1 MCISAK
7 VGLSRSFVFLS
18 EGSLCGDV
26 VLAEGWLLIVLY
38 GVRVLHRSDYRQITA
53 LVFAHFVSKN
63 PRSLIQEQS
72 VCGRTILNREFQSVV
87 QVQGVYSSSARSV
100 TSQARGLYSS
110 KARSALLKCK
120 EYSSSVRSPL
130 RCEELTP
137 LQVGHCSTF
146 LFLCEGRMEKV

>member
-1 MCISAK
+1 MRGCCFSRRLAFNCALWSQSSTQIRLPPDYYTCFCSLRFKESKESHSRVDCLCKDNTEPFPRIPICCEASA
-7 VGLSRSFVFLS
+7 
-18 EGSLCGDV
+18 
-26 VLAEGWLLIVLY
+26 
-38 GVRVLHRSDYRQITA
+38 T
-53 LVFAHFVSKN
+53 
-63 PRSLIQEQS
+63 P
-72 VCGRTILNREFQSVV
+72 
-87 QVQGVYSSSARSV
+87 QVQGVYSSSARSA

-130 RCEELTP
+130 RCEESTP

>member
-72 VCGRTILNREFQSVV
+72 VCARTILNPFREFQSVV
-87 QVQGVYSSSARSV
+87 R
-100 TSQARGLYSS
+100 RLL
-110 KARSALLKCK
+110 LLKCK
-120 EYSSSVRSPL
+120 ECTPQARGVLLLKREDCTPQRGGVHSSSARN
-130 RCEELTP
+130 TP
-137 LQVGHCSTF
+137 QV
-146 LFLCEGRMEKV
+146 